1 MSKKV
6 HGLQLR
12 DIWRE
17 GYGSYSPGAL
27 VHVVQDRLIIKVD
40 MPLTIWLE
48 VVVMLHEVVAIVAL
62 ELLVLPLKNYCPIP
76 IDDSSV

>member
-12 DIWRE
+12 DIWSE
-17 GYGSYSPGAL
+17 GNGSYSPGAL

-40 MPLTIWLE
+40 MSLAIGLE
-48 VVVMLHEVVAIVAL
+48 VVVMLHEVVAIIAL
-62 ELLVLPLKNYCPIP
+62 ELLVLPLKYYCPIP
-76 IDDSSV
+76 VDDSSV